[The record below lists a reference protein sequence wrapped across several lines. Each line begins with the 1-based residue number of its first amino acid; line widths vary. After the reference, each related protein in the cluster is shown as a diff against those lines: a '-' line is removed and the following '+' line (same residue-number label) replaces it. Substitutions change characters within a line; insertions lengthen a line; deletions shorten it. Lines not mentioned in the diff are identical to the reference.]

1 MTHVSPSDGRVRD
14 VGSGGPATPGALGVL
29 LHRPRLYD
37 LFVQVALIGREPS
50 FRKQL
55 LELGRLRPGEAV
67 LDLGCGTGSLA
78 LMAKEAV
85 GTTGVVCGVDASAE
99 MISWARQKARR
110 VEAQVQF
117 QHAPAQALPFPEAS
131 FDVVL
136 STLMLHHLPKRA
148 RPHLAVEARR
158 VMKPGGRVLMVDFAE
173 ASRRKGLKRHLHH
186 RHGSVALHEMLA
198 LLEGAGLSVVGS
210 GSMGI
215 KNVHFALALVRSSS

>member
-1 MTHVSPSDGRVRD
+1 MTHASPSGTRVREI
-14 VGSGGPATPGALGVL
+14 GSGGAASAGALGVL
-29 LHRPRLYD
+29 LHKPRLYD

-85 GTTGVVCGVDASAE
+85 GTAGIVCGVDASAE

-110 VEAQVQF
+110 VAAQVQF
-117 QHAPAQALPFPEAS
+117 QHAPAQAVPFPDAS

-136 STLMLHHLPKRA
+136 STLMLHHLSKKV
-148 RPHLAVEARR
+148 RPHVAAEARR
-158 VMKPGGRVLMVDFAE
+158 VVKPGGRILMVDFAE
-173 ASRRKGLKRHLHH
+173 PSRRKGLKRHLHH

-198 LLEGAGLSVVGS
+198 LLEGAGLSVVDS

-215 KNVHFALALVRSSS
+215 KSVHFALALVRSSS